1 MSESLPFLYVPVTR
15 RGTEP
20 KKCWRCDRTLV
31 ASQTVVEDRG
41 IRHYPDCPADVPNSL
56 TERAPTGLRAFAIYR
71 EGDSSGVSGTGTVL
85 EGVVFSTGA
94 VVVHWLTPA
103 PKGSINVF
111 DSWAQ
116 FVEIHLAS
124 HPENRA
130 SVLWADGELWGPNE
144 ILGRSPFERKPSTD
158 PWSSPAFRANEA
170 AIKEE
175 EAKGARLSSPGGLA
189 ASFVDR
195 PQTWSWQFASE
206 INAAVVIAGPEDVS
220 AAAIGLAHAAGHP
233 EVAEALKAME
243 PDLPETPRS
252 IRQ

>member
-20 KKCWRCDRTLV
+20 QKCWRCGRTLV

-41 IRHYPDCPADVPNSL
+41 VRHYPDCVPDVPNSL
-56 TERAPTGLRAFAIYR
+56 VDRAPTGLRAFAIYR

-144 ILGRSPFERKPSTD
+144 ILGRSPFERKPPSD
-158 PWSSPAFRANEA
+158 PWSSPHFLRNRDVLR
-170 AIKEE
+170 EE
-175 EAKGARLSSPGGLA
+175 EAKGSRLMSSGTAEFFGL
-189 ASFVDR
+189 DR
-195 PQTWSWQFASE
+195 KTTWGWQFVSE
-206 INAAVVIAGPEDVS
+206 RPAALVVAGPREVWR
-220 AAAIGLAHAAGHP
+220 AAIGLVHAAGHP
-233 EVAEALKAME
+233 EIAEALEAIE
-243 PDLPETPRS
+243 ADLPAPDRYA
-252 IRQ
+252 R